1 MTDTLSLAKQ
11 ALNNLT
17 HHINSFESNDAL
29 EHKYNLTAQKLNR
42 VMEENHKLRKQ
53 RDDIKMDNFKYE
65 GFGGLK
71 TQYNIMK
78 DELARLKTASNIE
91 TADRL
96 EKLIKIN
103 KQKKKKLEQFEKTI
117 TRLKNETLELSKEL
131 ALKPKPPLDTSE
143 KILEIQNLK
152 CEVSSLKKEN
162 CEKDIKIKGYKEEL
176 NYIESERILARDE
189 CLKAKE
195 ELQEQIDWDTEI
207 FKKKDIEIAG
217 YKTMIENNAHELLE
231 STNNEQRMRAI
242 INKFLNQEL
251 YNKVIEEYYS
261 DNEHNITDN
270 IETTGADIHN
280 QALAH
285 NQELK
290 DKKEKKEIKPSQQ
303 LTLQLK
309 EPNSPKQIITGEGK
323 TKIRADTTLSI
334 TPPDDLIAWG
344 QQETDT
350 KNSIYANIR
359 KKHKKQ
365 INKKKHLIEYKI
377 VGIVKQQDFIY
388 TYKLTIPI
396 TTP

>member
-117 TRLKNETLELSKEL
+117 TRLK
-131 ALKPKPPLDTSE
+131 
-143 KILEIQNLK
+143 
-152 CEVSSLKKEN
+152 KEN
-162 CEKDIKIKGYKEEL
+162 CEKDKQIADERYAHTEAMYDLEKGKNKMINEKDIEIKGYKDEL
-176 NYIESERILARDE
+176 SLLECNSVGDYQD

-195 ELQEQIDWDTEI
+195 ELQDQIDWDKEI
-207 FKKKDIEIAG
+207 NKKKDIEIAG

-303 LTLQLK
+303 LKLELK